1 MLEVK
6 NLSVNYGYIHA
17 LQGVSLRVEQQEIV
31 SLIGSNGAGKTSTL
45 MAVSGMVPKS
55 GGSITFEGKEIT
67 HVSAHQIVRLG
78 ISHVPEGRHVFPKLS
93 VRDNLVMGTIGT
105 KKMDKR
111 ALLDQLEQVYTLFPR
126 LKERQHQAGGTLSG
140 GEQQMLAIG
149 RGLMNR
155 PKLLMLDEPSLG
167 LAPIIIEEIFDL
179 IVKIKKMGTTVLLIE
194 QNAAMALS
202 ISDRGYVIENGIITF
217 TGTGEELLQDK
228 AVQRAY
234 LGAED

>member
-140 GEQQMLAIG
+140 GEQ
-149 RGLMNR
+149 
-155 PKLLMLDEPSLG
+155 
-167 LAPIIIEEIFDL
+167 
-179 IVKIKKMGTTVLLIE
+179 
-194 QNAAMALS
+194 
-202 ISDRGYVIENGIITF
+202 
-217 TGTGEELLQDK
+217 
-228 AVQRAY
+228 
-234 LGAED
+234 